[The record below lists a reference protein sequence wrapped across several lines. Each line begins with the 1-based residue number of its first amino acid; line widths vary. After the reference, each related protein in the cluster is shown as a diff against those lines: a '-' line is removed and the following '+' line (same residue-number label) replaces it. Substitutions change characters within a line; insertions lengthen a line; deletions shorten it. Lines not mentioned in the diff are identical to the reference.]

1 MNSASPK
8 VSVICTCYN
17 HEKYVLESMQS
28 VLNQTYGNYE
38 LIVVDDGSTDYSAE
52 VIEAFRTD
60 HPDFVFIK
68 LERNLG
74 ICKAFNTA
82 FKISQGDYIIDLAAD
97 DLLLPKRLERGV
109 EVFNALDSRYGVI
122 FSDAEWINEQ
132 GDHLFFHSSRHPHD
146 TIPQGD
152 IYKDLIRRYFIC
164 SPTMMFRRNVIER
177 LGGYNENLTYEDF
190 DFWIRSSRI
199 FYYFY
204 THEVLVRKRKLENS
218 LSHDQFKILN
228 KHNVSTFK
236 VCKKIMEL
244 NATTEEQRALRQRLQ
259 YEMRQSIRT
268 LDIALAYKY
277 FLLWNKNNTLTYR

>member
-1 MNSASPK
+1 
-8 VSVICTCYN
+8 
-17 HEKYVLESMQS
+17 
-28 VLNQTYGNYE
+28 
-38 LIVVDDGSTDYSAE
+38 VDDGSTDKSAE
-52 VIEAFRTD
+52 VIDAIRRD

-68 LERNLG
+68 LERNEG

-82 FKISQGDYIIDLAAD
+82 FKISQGDYVIDLAAD

-109 EVFNALDSRYGVI
+109 EVFNALDRRYGVI

-132 GDHLFFHSSRHPHD
+132 GDHLFFHSSKHPHD

-152 IYKDLIRRYFIC
+152 VYKDLIRRYFIC

-177 LGGYNENLTYEDF
+177 LEGYNENLTYEDF

-204 THEVLVRKRKLENS
+204 SHEVLVQKRKLKNS

-228 KHNVSTFK
+228 KHNDSTFK

-244 NATTEEQRALRQRLQ
+244 NATTEEQGALRNRLQ
-259 YEMRQSIRT
+259 YEMRQSLRT

-277 FLLWNKNNTLTYR
+277 FLLWHKNNTLTYH

>member
-1 MNSASPK
+1 
-8 VSVICTCYN
+8 
-17 HEKYVLESMQS
+17 MQS

-38 LIVVDDGSTDYSAE
+38 LIVVDDGSTDKSAE
-52 VIEAFRTD
+52 VIEAFRRD
-60 HPDFVFIK
+60 HPDFVFLK
-68 LERNLG
+68 LERNFG

-82 FKISQGDYIIDLAAD
+82 FEISQGDYVIDLAAD

-122 FSDAEWINEQ
+122 FSDAEWINEH

-152 IYKDLIRRYFIC
+152 IYKALIRRYFIC

-177 LGGYNENLTYEDF
+177 LGGYDENLTYEDF
-190 DFWIRSSRI
+190 DFWIRSSRL

-204 THEVLVRKRKLENS
+204 NHEVLVQKRKLKNS
-218 LSHDQFKILN
+218 LSHDQYKILN
-228 KHNVSTFK
+228 KHNDSTFK

-244 NATTEEQRALRQRLQ
+244 NATKEEQRALRHRLQ
-259 YEMRQSIRT
+259 YEMRQCIRT

>member
-1 MNSASPK
+1 LNSASPK

-17 HEKYVLESMQS
+17 HEKYVLASIQS
-28 VLNQTYGNYE
+28 VFNQTYRNYE
-38 LIVVDDGSTDYSAE
+38 LIVVDDGSTDKSAE
-52 VIEAFRTD
+52 VIDAIRRD

-68 LERNLG
+68 LERNEG

-82 FKISQGDYIIDLAAD
+82 FKISQGDYVIDLAAD

-109 EVFNALDSRYGVI
+109 EVFNALDRRYGVI

-132 GDHLFFHSSRHPHD
+132 GDHLFFHSSKHPHD

-152 IYKDLIRRYFIC
+152 VYKDLIRRYFIC

-177 LGGYNENLTYEDF
+177 LEGYNENLTYEDF

-204 THEVLVRKRKLENS
+204 SHEVLVQKRKLKNS

-228 KHNVSTFK
+228 KHNDSTFK

-244 NATTEEQRALRQRLQ
+244 NATTEEQGALRNRLQ
-259 YEMRQSIRT
+259 YEMRQSLRT

-277 FLLWNKNNTLTYR
+277 FLLWHKNNTLTYH